1 MGPLMG
7 ISPKFFIVIENDLYS
22 INLTRNHLGITDT
35 VNINS
40 HIFKMIREFQQKYPL
55 SCPKNS

>member
-1 MGPLMG
+1 MG

-35 VNINS
+35 VNIKS
-40 HIFKMIREFQQKYPL
+40 HIYKMIREFQQKYPL